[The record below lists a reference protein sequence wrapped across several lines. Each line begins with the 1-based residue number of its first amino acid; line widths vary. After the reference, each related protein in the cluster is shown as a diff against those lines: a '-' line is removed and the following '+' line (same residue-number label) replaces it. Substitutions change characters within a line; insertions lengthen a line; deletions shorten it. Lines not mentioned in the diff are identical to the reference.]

1 MLRGL
6 DWAIGWLERLA
17 RIWLVLMVVVV
28 LAFTFGQVLDRY
40 LVSTGFDG
48 FDQLARLGLVW
59 ATFIGIALAFRDRRT
74 IRIELF
80 EERLPPWLKRARDL
94 LFELLVLALLVLVH
108 VKGWPVVAV
117 GARQNILGTPFTL
130 AMGYSALLVG
140 TVLYG
145 LFVLLR
151 IARTLGLAV
160 SDGAPPPGP
169 DEAEGP
175 AQ

>member
-1 MLRGL
+1 MLRAL
-6 DWAIGWLERLA
+6 DRAIGWIERLA
-17 RIWLVLMVVVV
+17 RIWLVLMLVVV
-28 LAFTFGQVLDRY
+28 LLFTFGQVLDRY
-40 LVSTGFDG
+40 LVATGFDG

-59 ATFIGIALAFRDRRT
+59 ATFIGVALAFRDRRT

-80 EERLPPWLKRARDL
+80 EGRLPPWLKRARDL
-94 LFELLVLALLVLVH
+94 LFDLTVLALLVLVH

-130 AMGYSALLVG
+130 AMGYSAILVG

-151 IARTLGLAV
+151 IARALGAAV
-160 SDGAPPPGP
+160 DDGPPEPAP
-169 DEAEGP
+169 DDAEGP
-175 AQ
+175 AR

>member
-6 DWAIGWLERLA
+6 DWAIRWVERLA
-17 RIWLVLMVVVV
+17 RVWLVLMLLVV
-28 LAFTFGQVLDRY
+28 LVFTFGQVLDRY
-40 LVSTGFDG
+40 LVATGFDG

-59 ATFIGIALAFRDRRT
+59 ATFIGIALGFRDRRT

-80 EERLPPWLKRARDL
+80 EGRMPPWLKRARDL
-94 LFELLVLALLVLVH
+94 LFEVMVLALLVLVH

-140 TVLYG
+140 TLLYA

-160 SDGAPPPGP
+160 SDGEPPP
-169 DEAEGP
+169 DEEREAAP
-175 AQ
+175 